1 MAICSCRL
9 PPVCAVVVYAVS
21 VAAWLVCEAVAYLS
35 VQRWFCKPP
44 PLSYQALVLIA
55 SCKNTTGVM
64 SALSQIAKYLDE
76 DSTLVRIITKC
87 GESVGDFPAG
97 FCNVRTFGLPNVGR
111 NDHTFAWAL
120 SQMDGDLKANVSHN
134 ASVFLLK
141 DNMRVHQHNTS
152 LREFP
157 AVLADV
163 RHHGFGCFLKM
174 ESPYTDF
181 FSIAELGQFQLGS
194 YVGSLDNF
202 KADAGQRPL
211 SKWWDDLG
219 ITPWN
224 RNGLSDGNATVVQ
237 VCYGGNFA
245 VRMDRIWGMNSSL
258 WPRLVASLERG
269 DNIEEGHYAERTW
282 AGLLAQSTPPGNL
295 TVCQSNPYYY
305 VGRMCSKKS

>member
-9 PPVCAVVVYAVS
+9 PPVCAVVLYAVS
-21 VAAWLVCEAVAYLS
+21 ISAWLVCEAAAYLS
-35 VQRWFCKPP
+35 RQRPP
-44 PLSYQALVLIA
+44 RPLSYQALVLIA

-87 GESVGDFPAG
+87 GESVGDRPAG
-97 FCNVRTFGLPNVGR
+97 FGNVQAIDLPNVGR
-111 NDHTFAWAL
+111 NDHSFAWAL

-134 ASVFLLK
+134 APVFFLK

-174 ESPYTDF
+174 ESPYSDF
-181 FSIAELGQFQLGS
+181 HSIAELGEFKKNR
-194 YVGSLDNF
+194 YIGSLDNF

-224 RNGLSDGNATVVQ
+224 RNGLSDGKATVVQ

-245 VRMDRIWGMNSSL
+245 VRMDRIRDMHSSL
-258 WPRLVASLERG
+258 WQRLVASLERG

-282 AGLLAQSTPPGNL
+282 AGLLAQSTPPARL
-295 TVCQSNPYYY
+295 TVCDPAHRSYP
-305 VGRMCSKKS
+305 GRMCSKKS